1 MRYRKATRQ
10 DIPAIARIYEDIHS
24 CEEAGTAVIGW
35 ARGVY
40 PTEETARL
48 ALARGD
54 LFVQEREGTVTGAA
68 IINQLQVDCYEGAN
82 WQYPAPDSE
91 VMVLHTLV
99 IDPHAARQGLG
110 QDFVAFYEQ
119 YAREKGCPFLRMDTN
134 ARNTRAR
141 ALYKKLGYTEPDIVP
156 CVFNGIPGVQLVLLE
171 KKL

>member
-1 MRYRKATRQ
+1 MKRCIAVCLVVALLCCLCSCADSEPNTGLGNGWEPQSTMELQYATQ
-10 DIPAIARIYEDIHS
+10 FE
-24 CEEAGTAVIGW
+24 
-35 ARGVY
+35 
-40 PTEETARL
+40 
-48 ALARGD
+48 
-54 LFVQEREGTVTGAA
+54 
-68 IINQLQVDCYEGAN
+68 VDCYEGAN

-110 QDFVAFYEQ
+110 QDFVAFYEA

-134 ARNTRAR
+134 VRNTRAR

-156 CVFNGIPGVQLVLLE
+156 CVFNGIPGVRLVLLE